1 MNGTVSE
8 QSTQKTVT
16 PVTVLALGIVA
27 AALSSYGLPGIILGI
42 IAQKKVKA
50 YLAQNNG
57 VSCTNVMVG
66 SILSKS
72 GIYAGIGYSIFWTYY
87 LCIVALQYSFFAVY
101 VLMIFGNLF
110 SFFR

>member
-16 PVTVLALGIVA
+16 PVTVLVLGIVA

-57 VSCTNVMVG
+57 VSCTKVMVG
-66 SILSKS
+66 SILSKL

>member
-1 MNGTVSE
+1 MECVKNNAPIAPSN
-8 QSTQKTVT
+8 
-16 PVTVLALGIVA
+16 VLALGIVA

-42 IAQKKVKA
+42 ITQKKVKA

-57 VSCTNVMVG
+57 VNCTKVMVG
-66 SILSKS
+66 SILSKV

-87 LCIVALQYSFFAVY
+87 LCIVALQYSFFAFY
-101 VLMIFGNLF
+101 VHMIFGTLF

>member
-16 PVTVLALGIVA
+16 PVTVLVLGIVA

-57 VSCTNVMVG
+57 VSCTKVMVG
-66 SILSKS
+66 SILS
-72 GIYAGIGYSIFWTYY
+72 
-87 LCIVALQYSFFAVY
+87 
-101 VLMIFGNLF
+101 
-110 SFFR
+110 

>member
-1 MNGTVSE
+1 MEHVKNNEPIAPSN
-8 QSTQKTVT
+8 
-16 PVTVLALGIVA
+16 VLTLGIVA

-42 IAQKKVKA
+42 IAQKKVKT

-57 VSCTNVMVG
+57 VTCNKVMVG
-66 SILSKS
+66 SILSKA
-72 GIYAGIGYSIFWTYY
+72 GIYAGIGYSLFWTYY
-87 LCIVALQYSFFAVY
+87 LCLVALQYSFFAFY

>member
-16 PVTVLALGIVA
+16 PVTVLVLGIVA

-57 VSCTNVMVG
+57 VSCTKVMVG

-101 VLMIFGNLF
+101 ILMIFGNLF

>member
-16 PVTVLALGIVA
+16 PVTVLVLGIVA

-57 VSCTNVMVG
+57 VSCTKVMVG
-66 SILSKS
+66 SILSKL

-87 LCIVALQYSFFAVY
+87 LCIVALQYSFFAFY
-101 VLMIFGNLF
+101 VLMLFGNLF